1 MSSIHQYIANVIADA
16 SPGTFIFPLQFRSL
30 GADKAI
36 GMALRRLTVDKALI
50 KLAHGIYI
58 TPGKKITLHDIA
70 AAIAARD
77 GCRIRPSGALARY
90 KLGLLKKCPADL
102 EFSTDGAPRRVRVN
116 KCYIIFRT
124 CIARK
129 MMQKGNVSS
138 LVIEV
143 LEEMGQEAVTNS
155 VAKKMRLLLEKE
167 EAHIMQHDL
176 LLAPA
181 WIGKLFLRNGG
192 SETGETE

>member
-1 MSSIHQYIANVIADA
+1 MSSIHQYISNIVADA
-16 SPGTFIFPLQFRSL
+16 RPGTFIFPLQFRSL

-58 TPGKKITLHDIA
+58 TPGKKNTLHDIA
-70 AAIAARD
+70 VAIAARD

-129 MMQKGNVSS
+129 MMQKGNISS

-143 LEEMGQEAVTNS
+143 LEEMGQDAVTKNM
-155 VAKKMRLLLEKE
+155 VAKLGKLLEKE
-167 EAHIMQHDL
+167 DRDIVRHDL

-181 WIGKLFLRNGG
+181 WIGKLFGG
-192 SETGETE
+192 TGERIR